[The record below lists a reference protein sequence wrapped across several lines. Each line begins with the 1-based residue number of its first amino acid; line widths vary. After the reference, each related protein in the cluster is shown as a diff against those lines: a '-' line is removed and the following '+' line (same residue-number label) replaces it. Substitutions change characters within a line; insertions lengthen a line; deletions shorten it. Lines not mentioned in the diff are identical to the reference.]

1 MSSRVILNKK
11 LKVYERSIVQ
21 GNWLPPTFRF
31 ENQLIA
37 SSNVVDD
44 LCLFDHIF
52 DLTARTSRK
61 MANKVPD
68 PMVIIVAE
76 RMILGSQLSYFPKKT
91 GEEPAAQ
98 IPK

>member
-1 MSSRVILNKK
+1 MIIYFIS
-11 LKVYERSIVQ
+11 
-21 GNWLPPTFRF
+21 LPG
-31 ENQLIA
+31 
-37 SSNVVDD
+37 
-44 LCLFDHIF
+44 
-52 DLTARTSRK
+52 K

>member
-1 MSSRVILNKK
+1 MVII
-11 LKVYERSIVQ
+11 YFIS
-21 GNWLPPTFRF
+21 LPG
-31 ENQLIA
+31 
-37 SSNVVDD
+37 
-44 LCLFDHIF
+44 
-52 DLTARTSRK
+52 K